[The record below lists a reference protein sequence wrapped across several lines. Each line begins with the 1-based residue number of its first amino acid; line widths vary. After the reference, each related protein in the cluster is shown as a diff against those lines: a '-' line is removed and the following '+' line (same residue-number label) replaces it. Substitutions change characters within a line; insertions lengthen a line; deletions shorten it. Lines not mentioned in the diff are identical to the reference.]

1 MLNLL
6 NAKIGQINLI
16 NNFMNIIQKNRY
28 IPKFFFSVILV
39 CLIVFS
45 FYLPFFVSAQSGSV
59 TSPTGA
65 SGTITPGANGN
76 KLTNPLKVDNLID
89 FFREILKIAAQIGSI
104 FVVVGFVYTG
114 FLFVKA
120 RGNAEELALAKR
132 SFVYTVIGAA
142 IVLGAWAFAMAI
154 ADTVRSIT
162 N

>member
-1 MLNLL
+1 
-6 NAKIGQINLI
+6 
-16 NNFMNIIQKNRY
+16 MNIIQKNRE
-28 IPKFFFSVILV
+28 ILKFFFSVTLV

-45 FYLPFFVSAQSGSV
+45 FALPVFVTAQSGNV
-59 TSPTGA
+59 NSPTGA

-89 FFREILKIAAQIGSI
+89 FWREILKIAAQIGSI

-142 IVLGAWAFAMAI
+142 IVLGAWAFALAI
-154 ADTVRSIT
+154 AETIRSIT